1 MVAVRAVVLGI
12 NVLSLNYVASSRL
25 RINKNNSLAA
35 YDADCC
41 QIRHLLPLF
50 RVALDSKRVSE

>member
-12 NVLSLNYVASSRL
+12 NVLSLNYVASNGL

-41 QIRHLLPLF
+41 QIRRLLRLF
-50 RVALDSKRVSE
+50 RAGLDSKRVSE